1 MLARQGGRKEGVKVS
16 SKKRWM
22 SASQIMELKDKPA
35 KPGEAAKFN
44 TGAKLELGKPAKPR
58 EATKINLGAKLEL
71 MGKPTKPGESA
82 KFNLMGAKLTHKGMD
97 MVGEGAKVDMVGHMM
112 VVGEEDYE

>member
-1 MLARQGGRKEGVKVS
+1 MG
-16 SKKRWM
+16 
-22 SASQIMELKDKPA
+22 
-35 KPGEAAKFN
+35 
-44 TGAKLELGKPAKPR
+44 KPR
-58 EATKINLGAKLEL
+58 EDKLMELGAKLMEL

-82 KFNLMGAKLTHKGMD
+82 KFNLMGAKLTHKGIE